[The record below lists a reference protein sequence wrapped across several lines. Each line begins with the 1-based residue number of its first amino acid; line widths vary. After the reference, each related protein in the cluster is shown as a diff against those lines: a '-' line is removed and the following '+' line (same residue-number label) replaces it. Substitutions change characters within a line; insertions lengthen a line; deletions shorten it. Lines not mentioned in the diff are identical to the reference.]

1 MRNDVFNASVMI
13 AIFFCLCQPLYA
25 WEKEYTHPALSQE
38 AANASKVGTYLQNEL
53 GYAPGLSSQL
63 QITNTMTPFIQD
75 LIDRG
80 MDPGVT
86 TRSVLQWMREGSKLE
101 DALIRQA
108 RSQHHFLDPTRNAGL
123 DNRTDHP
130 NWEGAP
136 TRFAPF
142 DLRGES
148 TLAWATT
155 GTSGTGYQRANLQ
168 TWGNTR
174 TKFLDAVCSVSKVER
189 EQSLAET
196 FIALG
201 HIMHLLED
209 MGVPAHTRNDFL
221 FGHYRSVFN
230 NCNPLETWVEKQ
242 VEANGGQCPWSGSGP
257 VVFDK
262 STDYS
267 SDITKSDSGE

>member
-1 MRNDVFNASVMI
+1 MRNNVFNASVMI

-38 AANASKVGTYLQNEL
+38 AANASKVGTYLRNEL
-53 GYAPGLSSQL
+53 GYATGLSTQL
-63 QITNTMTPFIQD
+63 QITNTTTLFIQD

-80 MDPGVT
+80 MDPGIT
-86 TRSVLQWMREGSKLE
+86 TRSILEWMREGSKLE

-136 TRFAPF
+136 TRLAPF

-155 GTSGTGYQRANLQ
+155 GTSSTGYPKDNLQ
-168 TWGNTR
+168 TWGKTR
-174 TKFLDAVCSVSKVER
+174 ARFLNGVCSVSNVDR
-189 EQSLAET
+189 EQ
-196 FIALG
+196 
-201 HIMHLLED
+201 
-209 MGVPAHTRNDFL
+209 
-221 FGHYRSVFN
+221 Y
-230 NCNPLETWVEKQ
+230 
-242 VEANGGQCPWSGSGP
+242 
-257 VVFDK
+257 
-262 STDYS
+262 
-267 SDITKSDSGE
+267 